1 MFAGTYTVLITP
13 FAADGSLD
21 ERALREHVD
30 WQITEGVHGLIP
42 NGSTGEFLCLSD
54 DERRRVAEIVVEQ
67 AGGRLPVLVGTGAES
82 TADAIAWTRHAEA
95 IGADGA
101 MIIPPFYSRPDDEE
115 IVAHYTAIA
124 ASVRFPIMIYNNP
137 STAGVDLLPPLLAF
151 LSRVENLQYV
161 KESTFD
167 VRRVRDIVELCGE
180 RMHVFGGILAYES
193 FCLGAV
199 GWVAV
204 CSNIV
209 PRLSAQLSEHCMA
222 GAYPEALALYRRLLP
237 LLAMLEAGKYVQI
250 PKAALALL
258 GRQAG
263 EPRAPRL
270 PLAAGDRERLAGILR
285 DLDLDVQAVER
296 PPRSAQ
302 RAS

>member
-1 MFAGTYTVLITP
+1 MFAGTYTVMITP
-13 FAADGSLD
+13 FTAGGRLD
-21 ERALREHVD
+21 EPALRALVD
-30 WQITEGVHGLIP
+30 WQIAEGIHGLIA

-54 DERRRVAEIVVEQ
+54 DERRRVAEIVVAQ
-67 AGGRLPVLVGTGAES
+67 AASRVPVLIGTGAES

-101 MIIPPFYSRPDDEE
+101 MIIPPFYARPDDHEV
-115 IVAHYTAIA
+115 VAHFTTIA

-137 STAGVDLLPPLLAF
+137 STAGVDLLPPLLAR
-151 LSRVENLQYV
+151 LSTVDNLRYV

-167 VRRVRDIVELCGE
+167 VRRVRDIIALCGD

-209 PRLSAQLSEHCMA
+209 PRLSAQLYEHWV
-222 GAYPEALALYRRLLP
+222 GGEQREALALYRRLLP
-237 LLAMLEAGKYVQI
+237 LLTMLEGGKYVQI
-250 PKAALALL
+250 PKAALAML
-258 GRQAG
+258 GRPVG

-270 PLAAGDRERLAGILR
+270 PLPPAARTQLATILR
-285 DLDLDVQAVER
+285 ELDLPVRELPAATR
-296 PPRSAQ
+296 
-302 RAS
+302 